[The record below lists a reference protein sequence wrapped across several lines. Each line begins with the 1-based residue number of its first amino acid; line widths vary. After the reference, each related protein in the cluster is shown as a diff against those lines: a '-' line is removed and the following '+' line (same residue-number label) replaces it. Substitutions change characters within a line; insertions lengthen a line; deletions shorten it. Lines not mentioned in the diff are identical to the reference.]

1 MKRILGIT
9 LTLLVPFALAGLLGA
24 GPAAAGTPQSNVAQ
38 QPPEDEPAEHPEDE
52 EHAEHPEGEGEE
64 HAENPEGEEH
74 AEHPEGEEHAEHPE
88 GEGQEHAEHS
98 EGEGE
103 EHPEEAEP
111 QAVDLTLD
119 ELADA
124 MEAWVASESEATG
137 YMEVDDPV
145 TGETLQL
152 TLDHVHRERLAHTDE
167 QTYFACADF
176 QAADGTLYD
185 IDIFMQGPNAES
197 LEATEVS
204 VHKVDGE
211 ARYTWFEE
219 DNIWKKQP
227 VEG

>member
-24 GPAAAGTPQSNVAQ
+24 GPAAAGTPQSQAAQ
-38 QPPEDEPAEHPEDE
+38 QPPEEEP
-52 EHAEHPEGEGEE
+52 
-64 HAENPEGEEH
+64 
-74 AEHPEGEEHAEHPE
+74 AEHPEGEEHAESEDAEHPE
-88 GEGQEHAEHS
+88 GEHAEGEHAEHP
-98 EGEGE
+98 EGEEGE

-124 MEAWVASESEATG
+124 METWVASESEATG

-145 TGETLQL
+145 TGETLEL

-185 IDIFMQGPNAES
+185 IDIFMEGPNAEA

-211 ARYTWFEE
+211 PRYTWYEE
-219 DNIWKKQP
+219 DGIWKKQP

>member
-1 MKRILGIT
+1 MKRILGIA
-9 LTLLVPFALAGLLGA
+9 LTLWVPFALAGLLGA
-24 GPAAAGTPQSNVAQ
+24 GPAAAGVPPSQAAQ
-38 QPPEDEPAEHPEDE
+38 QPPEEEPAEHPEGE
-52 EHAEHPEGEGEE
+52 EHAEHPEG
-64 HAENPEGEEH
+64 EGEEH

-88 GEGQEHAEHS
+88 GEGQEHAEHP

-103 EHPEEAEP
+103 EHPEDAEP
-111 QAVDLTLD
+111 QAVELTLD

-145 TGETLQL
+145 TGETLEL

-185 IDIFMQGPNAES
+185 IDIFMEGPNAES
-197 LEATEVS
+197 LQATEVS
-204 VHKVDGE
+204 VHKVDGD
-211 ARYTWFEE
+211 ARYTWYEE
-219 DNIWKKQP
+219 DGIWKKQP

>member
-24 GPAAAGTPQSNVAQ
+24 GPAAAGPPQSDTAQ
-38 QPPEDEPAEHPEDE
+38 QPPEDEPTEHPEGGQEHPEGEAEHTAGEHPEDA
-52 EHAEHPEGEGEE
+52 EHQEHPEGEGR
-64 HAENPEGEEH
+64 
-74 AEHPEGEEHAEHPE
+74 
-88 GEGQEHAEHS
+88 
-98 EGEGE
+98 

-111 QAVDLTLD
+111 EPVQLTLD
-119 ELADA
+119 ELADT

-145 TGETLQL
+145 TGETLEL
-152 TLDHVHRERLAHTDE
+152 TLDHVHRERLSRTDE

-185 IDIFMQGPNAES
+185 IDIFMEGPNAEA

-211 ARYTWFEE
+211 PRYTWYEE
-219 DNIWKKQP
+219 DGIWKKQP

>member
-9 LTLLVPFALAGLLGA
+9 LTLLVPFAVAGLLGA
-24 GPAAAGTPQSNVAQ
+24 GPAAAGPPQSDVGQ
-38 QPPEDEPAEHPEDE
+38 QPPEDQA
-52 EHAEHPEGEGEE
+52 AEHPEGK
-64 HAENPEGEEH
+64 H

-88 GEGQEHAEHS
+88 GEGAEHP
-98 EGEGE
+98 EGEGQE
-103 EHPEEAEP
+103 HPEDAEHPEEAEP
-111 QAVDLTLD
+111 QAVQLTLD

-152 TLDHVHRERLAHTDE
+152 TLDHVHRERLARTDE

-185 IDIFMQGPNAES
+185 VDIFMEGPNAEA

-211 ARYTWFEE
+211 PRYTWYEE
-219 DNIWKKQP
+219 DGIWKKQP
-227 VEG
+227 GEG

>member
-24 GPAAAGTPQSNVAQ
+24 GPAAAGTPQSQAAP
-38 QPPEDEPAEHPEDE
+38 QPPEE
-52 EHAEHPEGEGEE
+52 EEHPEGEGEE
-64 HAENPEGEEH
+64 HAEGEGE
-74 AEHPEGEEHAEHPE
+74 EHPEGEEPPEGEEHPE
-88 GEGQEHAEHS
+88 GEGEEPS

-111 QAVDLTLD
+111 PAETLTLD

-124 MEAWVASESEATG
+124 MEEWVASESEATG

-152 TLDHVHRERLAHTDE
+152 TLDHVHRERLARTDE
-167 QTYFACADF
+167 QTYFSCADF

-185 IDIFMQGPNAES
+185 IDIFMEGPNAES
-197 LEATEVS
+197 LQATEVS

-211 ARYTWFEE
+211 PRYTWYEE
-219 DNIWKKQP
+219 DGIWKKQP